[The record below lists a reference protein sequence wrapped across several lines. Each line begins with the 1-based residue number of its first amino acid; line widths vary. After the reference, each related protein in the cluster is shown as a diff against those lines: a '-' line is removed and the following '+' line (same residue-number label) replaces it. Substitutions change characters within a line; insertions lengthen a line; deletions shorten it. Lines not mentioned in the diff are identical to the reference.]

1 MKNKSVTVVLALLS
15 VSVYLSMDKYGW
27 DWFGGL
33 ALILGIIAIIQ
44 EVRK

>member
-1 MKNKSVTVVLALLS
+1 MKNKSVTIVLALLS
-15 VSVYLSMDKYGW
+15 TSVYLSMDKYGW

-33 ALILGIIAIIQ
+33 ALILGIVAIVQ

>member
-15 VSVYLSMDKYGW
+15 ASVYLSMDKYGW